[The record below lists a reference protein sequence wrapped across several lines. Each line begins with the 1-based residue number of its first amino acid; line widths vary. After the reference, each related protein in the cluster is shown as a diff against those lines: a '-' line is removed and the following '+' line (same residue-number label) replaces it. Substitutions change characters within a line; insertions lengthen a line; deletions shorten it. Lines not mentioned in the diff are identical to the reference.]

1 MKKIIKRQ
9 AGVCVDVRDKV
20 YNVKEEFYSH
30 DKNNAFIELQLK
42 GVDAEKVIVLFH
54 FKTTNRFLEVVG
66 VVGNNIATVPFDT
79 SLITTDEIVYGYVY
93 AEKVVQSADILKFS
107 FWVRVS
113 EIDKHSEL
121 PVIEKD
127 TKRIVAL
134 TDIVTKSELEEAIK
148 NIHVEGATFD
158 DSEIL
163 RRLQVLETKPE
174 IDTSSFATKQELS
187 NKVERAEI
195 EQISSEIET
204 LKAKTDKDT
213 VYDDSA
219 LRERVTALENKTD
232 NDTVYN
238 DTEIKQRLEVLEHK
252 PNVNTSEL
260 VTKQELES
268 KGYLTEHQSLEEYA
282 KKTEIPQSYNDTV
295 LKMRVQNLET
305 KSDTLATKDELKA
318 VQLKAG
324 EKGERGEPGPQGPQ
338 GPPGPQGERGADG
351 LQGPQGLQGIQG
363 ERGQDGQPGPKGERG
378 EQGPI
383 GQTGPAGP
391 QGPQGIQGERG
402 PKGENGRDG
411 VGIPQK
417 LTLSG
422 NTLILSDGGG
432 IVTLPASSQNAPT
445 PSTSSSE
452 LIGEGMPNGKVD
464 GTIGQTY
471 VDTKKTNGAL
481 KWIKRTASGN
491 QGWFVLDGDTGWKKL
506 NVLSKLGNSYM
517 QVRRVNDTVSYQF
530 GGLQWGWFGIVR
542 RGNPAFIG
550 HPGNREK
557 KCFLIANG
565 GIPLGYRTSGSLIGQ
580 IFNDDGVPYGTWY
593 VGGYGDANHMRFQFN
608 DPVPTD
614 RDIGDIRVSNIS
626 YITDDPWPTT

>member
-1 MKKIIKRQ
+1 MKGGQPLKKIIKRK
-9 AGVCVDVRDKV
+9 AGVCVDVRDKD
-20 YNVKEEFYSH
+20 YKVKEEFYSH
-30 DKNNAFIELQLK
+30 DKNNAFIELKLD
-42 GVDAEKVIVLFH
+42 GVNVEKIVVLFH
-54 FKTTNRFLEVVG
+54 FKTTNRFLEVAG
-66 VVGNNIATVPFDT
+66 VVENNIATVPFDT

-93 AEKVVQSADILKFS
+93 AEKLVQSADILKFS

-113 EIDKHSEL
+113 EIDKHSEF
-121 PVIEKD
+121 PVIEKE
-127 TKRIVAL
+127 TKRIVAV
-134 TDIVTKSELEEAIK
+134 TDIVTKAELEEAIK

-174 IDTSSFATKQELS
+174 IDTSTFATKQELES
-187 NKVERAEI
+187 KVERAEI
-195 EQISSEIET
+195 SNISAEIEA
-204 LKAKTDKDT
+204 LKTKTDKDT
-213 VYDDSA
+213 IYDDSA

-238 DTEIKQRLEVLEHK
+238 DAEIKQRLEVLEHK
-252 PNVNTSEL
+252 PSVNTSEL

-282 KKTEIPQSYNDTV
+282 KKTELPQPYNDTV

-318 VQLKAG
+318 VQLKSG
-324 EKGERGEPGPQGPQ
+324 ERGERGEPGPQ
-338 GPPGPQGERGADG
+338 GPQGERGADG
-351 LQGPQGLQGIQG
+351 LQGPPGPQGLQG
-363 ERGQDGQPGPKGERG
+363 ERGQDGQRGERG

-411 VGIPQK
+411 VGVPQK

-432 IVTLPASSQNAPT
+432 SINLPTSSQNGPAPT
-445 PSTSSSE
+445 TSSSE
-452 LIGEGMPNGKVD
+452 LTGNGIPEGKID
-464 GTIGQTY
+464 GTLGQTY
-471 VDTKKTNGAL
+471 VDMNKTNGAV
-481 KWIKRTASGN
+481 KWIKRTPSGKN
-491 QGWFVLDGDTGWKKL
+491 GWAVLYGDTGWKTL
-506 NVLSKLGNSYM
+506 PSVSKLGNAYV
-517 QVRRVNDTVSYQF
+517 QIRRINNRVQYQF
-530 GGLQWGWFGIVR
+530 GGLSWGWFGVVR
-542 RGNPAFIG
+542 RGGPGYQIQPSDRERNCFILG
-550 HPGNREK
+550 
-557 KCFLIANG
+557 LG
-565 GIPLGYRTSGSLIGQ
+565 GVPYGYRSAGSLIGP
-580 IFNDDGVPYGTWY
+580 FYNDKGTSYGTWY
-593 VGGYGDANHMRFQFN
+593 LGGTGDGNMLRFQFT

-614 RDIGDIRVSNIS
+614 RDIGDIRVSNIT

>member
-1 MKKIIKRQ
+1 MKGGQPLKKIIKRQ

-30 DKNNAFIELQLK
+30 DKNNAFIEVKLN
-42 GVDAEKVIVLFH
+42 GVDTEKIIVLFH
-54 FKTTNRFLEVVG
+54 FKTTNRFLEVAG
-66 VVGNNIATVPFDT
+66 VVEGNIATVPFDT

-93 AEKVVQSADILKFS
+93 AEKVVQSADLLKFS
-107 FWVRVS
+107 FGVRVS

-121 PVIEKD
+121 PIIEKD
-127 TKRIVAL
+127 TKRIIAI
-134 TDIVTKSELEEAIK
+134 TDIVTKAELEEAIK
-148 NIHVEGATFD
+148 NIRVEGATFD

-163 RRLQVLETKPE
+163 RRLQALETKPE
-174 IDTSSFATKQELS
+174 IDTSSFATKQELG

-213 VYDDSA
+213 VYDDTA
-219 LRERVTALENKTD
+219 LRERVSA
-232 NDTVYN
+232 
-238 DTEIKQRLEVLEHK
+238 
-252 PNVNTSEL
+252 
-260 VTKQELES
+260 LES
-268 KGYLTEHQSLEEYA
+268 KPS
-282 KKTEIPQSYNDTV
+282 IDT
-295 LKMRVQNLET
+295 
-305 KSDTLATKDELKA
+305 SSFATKEELRTISSTPGPK
-318 VQLKAG
+318 G
-324 EKGERGEPGPQGPQ
+324 DKGET
-338 GPPGPQGERGADG
+338 GER
-351 LQGPQGLQGIQG
+351 GPQGLQGL
-363 ERGQDGQPGPKGERG
+363 
-378 EQGPI
+378 
-383 GQTGPAGP
+383 T
-391 QGPQGIQGERG
+391 GPQGIQGERG
-402 PKGENGRDG
+402 PEGPRGADGLQGPIGPQGVQGERGQDGQAGPKGERGEQGQVGPTGPQGPIGLTGPKGADG

-417 LTLSG
+417 LTLNG

-432 IVTLPASSQNAPT
+432 SVTLPEISKNSSA
-445 PSTSSSE
+445 SSSE

-491 QGWFVLDGDTGWKKL
+491 QGWFVLDGDTGWKNL
-506 NVLSKLGNSYM
+506 NILSKLGNSYM
-517 QVRRVNDTVSYQF
+517 QIRRINDTVSYRF

-565 GIPLGYRTSGSLIGQ
+565 GIPLGYRTSGSVIGQ

-593 VGGYGDANHMRFQFN
+593 VGGYGDANHLRFQFT

-626 YITDDPWPTT
+626 YTTDDPWPNA

>member
-20 YNVKEEFYSH
+20 YKVKEEFYSH
-30 DKNNAFIELQLK
+30 DKNNAFIEVKLN
-42 GVDAEKVIVLFH
+42 GVDTEKIIVLFH

-66 VVGNNIATVPFDT
+66 NVSGNVAEVPFDT

-93 AEKVVQSADILKFS
+93 AEKIEQSADILKFS
-107 FWVRVS
+107 FGVRLS

-121 PVIEKD
+121 PIIEKD

-163 RRLQVLETKPE
+163 RRLQALETKPE
-174 IDTSSFATKQELS
+174 IDTSTFATKQELE

-195 EQISSEIET
+195 SHISTEIET

-213 VYDDSA
+213 IYDDTT

-252 PNVNTSEL
+252 PSVNTSEL

-268 KGYLTEHQSLEEYA
+268 KGYLNEHQSLEEYA
-282 KKTEIPQSYNDTV
+282 KKTELPQPYNDTV

-305 KSDTLATKDELKA
+305 QAETLATKDELKA
-318 VQLKAG
+318 VQLKSG
-324 EKGERGEPGPQGPQ
+324 ERGERGEPGPQGPQ
-338 GPPGPQGERGADG
+338 GPQGERGADG

-363 ERGQDGQPGPKGERG
+363 ERGQDGQTGLKGERG
-378 EQGPI
+378 EQGP
-383 GQTGPAGP
+383 PGP
-391 QGPQGIQGERG
+391 QGPIGLTG
-402 PKGENGRDG
+402 PKGADG

-432 IVTLPASSQNAPT
+432 SVNLPTSSQNGPAT
-445 PSTSSSE
+445 TTTSSSE
-452 LIGEGMPNGKVD
+452 LTGNGIPEGKID
-464 GTIGQTY
+464 GTLGQTY
-471 VDTKKTNGAL
+471 VDTQKTNGAL
-481 KWIKRTASGN
+481 KWIKRTPSGKN
-491 QGWFVLDGDTGWKKL
+491 GWAVLYGDTGWKTL
-506 NVLSKLGNSYM
+506 TSVSKLGNAYV
-517 QVRRVNDTVSYQF
+517 QVRRINNQVQYQF
-530 GGLQWGWFGIVR
+530 GGLQWGWFGVVR
-542 RGNPAFIG
+542 RGG
-550 HPGNREK
+550 PGYQLQPSDREK
-557 KCFLIANG
+557 NCFILGLG
-565 GIPLGYRTSGSLIGQ
+565 GVPYGYRSAGSLIGT
-580 IFNDDGVPYGTWY
+580 IHNDKGTLYGTWY
-593 VGGYGDANHMRFQFN
+593 LGGTGDGNMLRFQFA

-626 YITDDPWPTT
+626 YFTDDPWPTN

>member
-9 AGVCVDVRDKV
+9 AGVCVDVRDKD
-20 YNVKEEFYSH
+20 YKVKEEFYSH
-30 DKNNAFIELQLK
+30 DKNNAFIELQLN
-42 GVDAEKVIVLFH
+42 GVGAEKIIVLFY
-54 FKTTNRFLEVVG
+54 FKTTNRFLEVAGTVE
-66 VVGNNIATVPFDT
+66 NNIATVPFDT

-121 PVIEKD
+121 PVIEKE
-127 TKRIVAL
+127 TKRIVAV

-163 RRLQVLETKPE
+163 RRLQALETKPE

-204 LKAKTDKDT
+204 LKTKTDKDT

-252 PNVNTSEL
+252 PSVNTSEL

-282 KKTEIPQSYNDTV
+282 KKTELPQPYNDTV

-338 GPPGPQGERGADG
+338 G
-351 LQGPQGLQGIQG
+351 LQGIQG
-363 ERGQDGQPGPKGERG
+363 ERGQDGQTGPKGERG
-378 EQGPI
+378 EQGPV
-383 GQTGPAGP
+383 GPAGP
-391 QGPQGIQGERG
+391 QGPIGLTG
-402 PKGENGRDG
+402 PKGADG
-411 VGIPQK
+411 VGIPQT
-417 LTLSG
+417 LSLSG
-422 NTLILSDGGG
+422 NTLTLSHGGG
-432 IVTLPASSQNAPT
+432 TVNLPASSQNTPT

-481 KWIKRTASGN
+481 KWIKRTPSGN

-593 VGGYGDANHMRFQFN
+593 VGGYGDANHLRFQFN